1 MFRKIPR
8 FNIVIYIYTLIMLLN
23 SIITPSAYSALHS
36 GHVGSYSSSTT
47 FRLNPAYLLLFT
59 MLMVIIISRKV
70 YINNIAYILVA
81 IIVASTVLNV
91 TIIHYY
97 SYYLLDIVALLCV
110 SNLAK
115 EDSSVIRDKNQ
126 NFERLTNYILGLLV
140 IGFVLLLIGHGR
152 FGILPFEFSRS
163 SRGEVTIWSLFYLPA
178 ILFSILFARFKKNY
192 PNKKVVI
199 ITMFVGIVVLSTL
212 SRVTLLLF
220 IVLFAVYWIERKSDS
235 NKYIL
240 SVLVLIGAILMY
252 SQIKEILTLG
262 ENEVS
267 LQSIERILNGRFA
280 LWKYYWEAFISHPII
295 GCGAAISSS
304 DLYVKIGAAS
314 EVGLLKNIAQYGM
327 VYLIA
332 IMYILIVSI
341 KNFMIAIKNVDSL
354 GIYDVFMMNI
364 FVVAIAT
371 LFQQHARILNMGDFI
386 VWYAIFYFYEFR
398 NGVIANR
405 MEMN

>member
-59 MLMVIIISRKV
+59 MFMVIIISRNV

-91 TIIHYY
+91 TIIQYY

-115 EDSSVIRDKNQ
+115 EDSSVFRDKNQ

-220 IVLFAVYWIERKSDS
+220 IVLFAVYWIERKSDF

>member
-59 MLMVIIISRKV
+59 MFMVIIISRNV

-91 TIIHYY
+91 TIIQYY

-220 IVLFAVYWIERKSDS
+220 IVLFAVYWIERKSDF